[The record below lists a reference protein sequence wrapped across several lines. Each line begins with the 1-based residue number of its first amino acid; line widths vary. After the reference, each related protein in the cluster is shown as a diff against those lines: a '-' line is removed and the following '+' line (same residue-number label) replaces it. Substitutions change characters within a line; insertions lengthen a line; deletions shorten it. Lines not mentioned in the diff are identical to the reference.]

1 MGFYD
6 FFSNVNPIK
15 KASLRET
22 VKGLKKIKNK
32 KGKI

>member
-15 KASLRET
+15 SASLRET
-22 VKGLKKIKNK
+22 VKRLKKIKIK
-32 KGKI
+32 REE